1 MVTVPIFSGYR
12 TRLTDLLGRVS
23 READSFSVNWPL
35 RPIWQYRKE
44 DLKAKS
50 DISTEA
56 VSRRLTTEFVGRN
69 FLYYPSVTSTMDVAR
84 KAAREGAKEGT
95 VIVAEEQTI
104 GRARLGRAWIN
115 PPGVLA
121 TSIILRPEM
130 GQLIRLSMVGSLVT
144 SRCIEKATGL
154 KTTIKWPNDV
164 LVRGKKISGILLESA
179 LRGQSVDWAVIGIG
193 INVNFD
199 PKAYPEIADIATS
212 LSVELGEYV
221 SPLNI
226 LVYLLTE
233 TEQLYLALRRGE
245 PVYQVWRDKLET
257 LGRTVQVK
265 TGDDVEK
272 GYAESVD
279 EDGALML
286 RRADGSLMR
295 VVAGEV
301 TLRT

>member
-1 MVTVPIFSGYR
+1 
-12 TRLTDLLGRVS
+12 LLGLLTRKNRVN
-23 READSFSVNWPL
+23 ALSVTGG
-35 RPIWQYRKE
+35 
-44 DLKAKS
+44 
-50 DISTEA
+50 ISPEA
-56 VSRRLTTEFVGRN
+56 VRQRLTTRFVGHS
-69 FLYYPSVTSTMDVAR
+69 FFYYPSVTSTMDVAR
-84 KAAREGAKEGT
+84 KFAREGAREGT
-95 VIVAEEQTI
+95 VVVAGEQTV

-121 TSIILRPEM
+121 VSIILHPEM
-130 GQLIRLSMVGSLVT
+130 SQLVRLTMVASLAT

-154 KTTIKWPNDV
+154 ETAIKWPNDV

-199 PKAYPEIADIATS
+199 PNAYPEIADIATS

-221 SPLNI
+221 PPLNI
-226 LVYLLTE
+226 LVHLLTE

-245 PVYQVWRDKLET
+245 PVYQAWRDKLET
-257 LGRTVQVK
+257 LGKLIQVK
-265 TGDDVEK
+265 TGNDNLEK

-286 RRADGSLMR
+286 RRSDGSLLR
-295 VVAGEV
+295 IVAGEV